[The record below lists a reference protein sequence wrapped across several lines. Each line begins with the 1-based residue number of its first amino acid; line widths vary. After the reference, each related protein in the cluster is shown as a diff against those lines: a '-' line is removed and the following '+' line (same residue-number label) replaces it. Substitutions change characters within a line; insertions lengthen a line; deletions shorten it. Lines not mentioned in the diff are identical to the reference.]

1 MIQQVQSYGFTFNDI
16 TVDDNVVTKT
26 YKNEKGRNK
35 INKEAAFY
43 QYIQEN
49 TIPFRMPDVIN
60 HCDGVLKI
68 KYIQNTKTLL
78 EYINEDNLDTTIEN
92 VMSSLKRM
100 HKYTHEIKKET
111 FLSDINQ
118 ELGSK
123 VLDRYNETKW
133 NTIPSYNKIV
143 TVNDVKINK
152 NIHYYI
158 DKIKNEITDIIK
170 KEYVTPV
177 YSIVHGDT
185 HLNNILIDKN
195 ENLYFIDPRGYFGK
209 TNIHGLKEYDYAKF
223 LFGLSGYSYFDM
235 YNIDELEIVD
245 GNLNIRFIDTFIGV
259 YQKSIFNRL
268 TILLSL
274 SIWLGNNGTF
284 ENKNKSVA
292 SLMIAFYMCEMIL

>member
-16 TVDDNVVTKT
+16 TVDDNVVTKI

-43 QYIQEN
+43 QYIKEN
-49 TIPFRMPDVIN
+49 NIPFIMPDVIN

-78 EYINEDNLDTTIEN
+78 EYINKDNLDTTIEN
-92 VMSSLKRM
+92 VMYSLKRM
-100 HKYTHEIKKET
+100 HKYTHEVNKET

-123 VLDRYNETKW
+123 VLGRYNETEW
-133 NTIPSYNKIV
+133 NTIPSYNKIIS
-143 TVNDVKINK
+143 VNGVKINK
-152 NIHYYI
+152 NIHYYL
-158 DKIKNEITDIIK
+158 DKIKDEITDIIK
-170 KEYVTPV
+170 EEYVTPV
-177 YSIVHGDT
+177 YSVVHGDT
-185 HLNNILIDKN
+185 HLNNVLIDNSEKV
-195 ENLYFIDPRGYFGK
+195 YFIDPRGYFGN
-209 TNIHGLKEYDYAKF
+209 TNIYGLKEYDYAKF

-235 YNIDELEIVD
+235 YDINELEIVD
-245 GNLNIRFIDTFIGV
+245 GDLNVGFIDTFIGV

>member
-1 MIQQVQSYGFTFNDI
+1 MIQQSQSYGFTFNDI
-16 TVDDNVVTKT
+16 TVDEDVVIKT

-49 TIPFRMPDVIN
+49 NIPFTMPNVIN
-60 HCDGVLKI
+60 HSDGILKI

-78 EYINEDNLDTTIEN
+78 EYINEDNLDTTIKN
-92 VMSSLKRM
+92 VMFSLKKM
-100 HKYTHEIKKET
+100 HKYTHEINKET

-123 VLDRYNETKW
+123 VLGRYNETEW
-133 NTIPSYNKIV
+133 NTIPSYNKIIS
-143 TVNDVKINK
+143 VNGVKINK
-152 NIHYYI
+152 NIHYYL
-158 DKIKNEITDIIK
+158 DKIKDEITDIIK
-170 KEYVTPV
+170 EEYVTPV
-177 YSIVHGDT
+177 YSVVHGDT
-185 HLNNILIDKN
+185 HLNNILIDNSEKV
-195 ENLYFIDPRGYFGK
+195 YFIDPRGYFGN
-209 TNIHGLKEYDYAKF
+209 TNIYGLKEYDYAKF

-235 YNIDELEIVD
+235 YDINELEIVD
-245 GNLNIRFIDTFIGV
+245 GDLNVGFIDTFIGV